1 MFRLDMYDVGYDFSS
16 LSMAFEYDI
25 TKTPEENRAD
35 FMKAFDVPRLSD
47 SQIRKIGSAGMNQ
60 FSLSAAKRSPED
72 RLRALRI
79 NKLAQGCLA
88 TEILG
93 IQAAV
98 ARLEKEMG
106 QTNALARDLAYLR
119 RDETDEALQFNKELL
134 AACRS
139 GDPKEIGRLQYR
151 IIKYAQEQLGITS
164 KEDIYK
170 LTRLNDDELMEKH
183 HLISLYG
190 RVLHDSDRILENN
203 EFTPEQEQEIRDFKA
218 VMQSTMLA
226 IHEKLNIMANPI
238 YADLDPAYFYGKS
251 SDFLSMGA
259 IASELKEDGRY
270 PDTRKDDPLS
280 NFAGKINDYCIS
292 TGVYAVEYLTALN
305 PELVGATLSK
315 NANGALSSGLPAV
328 ARTKT
333 GQDMVLINGMP
344 TKVQTADAYTKELQE
359 LAIKAD
365 RFLLTGSKEFDNML
379 REVKELN
386 AARERNA
393 DEAEMAKRTADLAV
407 AAKKYLEHKD
417 LDAPYDA
424 KAILNRGSKNQR
436 EQSRMEVA
444 SFLYHYASGQQS
456 VRQKEQENAI
466 QEKKDAEAA
475 ELQEELDELEQLNTS
490 KMSEEQFR
498 NHLES
503 LSELGTK
510 HLTAEAMTK
519 ADFKPKD
526 YYKVLSQE
534 LEAQVANKLL
544 DPIREL
550 EKSLERETVLNP
562 QKGIKT
568 NEDKVREDTQKLEEA
583 KKFLDSQKRVYTS
596 LVAGLRKF
604 VREKSDREL
613 IDNYCKVL
621 KPLSMEGLKLT
632 QATDQM
638 RNSGVE
644 EDLKGVMAK
653 NGELKQNTDQV
664 QHNPNQLQQSPDQ
677 LQMQQPPQP
686 QQAGPQA
693 GP

>member
-1 MFRLDMYDVGYDFSS
+1 MFKNGLYSAGYDFTK
-16 LSMAFEYDI
+16 LNDAFEYNI
-25 TKTPEENRAD
+25 KQSPEENREE
-35 FMKAFDVPRLSD
+35 FLKAFDVPRLSD

-60 FSLSAAKRSPED
+60 FSLSAAKRSPAD
-72 RLRALRI
+72 RERALRI
-79 NKLAQGCLA
+79 NKMAQESMA
-88 TEILG
+88 TEILD
-93 IQAAV
+93 IHAAS
-98 ARLEKEMG
+98 ARLEEAMG
-106 QTNALARDLAYLR
+106 PADAMMRDVTFLR
-119 RDETDEALQFNKELL
+119 RDDTDEALEFNKELL
-134 AACRS
+134 AACRNN
-139 GDPKEIGRLQYR
+139 DKKEIARLEFRAIQE
-151 IIKYAQEQLGITS
+151 AQEKLGINS
-164 KEDIYK
+164 PDDIY
-170 LTRLNDDELMEKH
+170 RLAELDGEELLEKH
-183 HLISLYG
+183 QLISYYG
-190 RVLHDSDRILENN
+190 RMLHDCDRALQEY
-203 EFTPEQEQEIRDFKA
+203 EFTPEQEQEIRKYKDL
-218 VMQSTMLA
+218 MQDLVTMTTQ
-226 IHEKLNIMANPI
+226 KVDIMANPA
-238 YADLDPAYFYGKS
+238 YVDLDPAYFYGKNADGES
-251 SDFLSMGA
+251 MELAVGELMEAGNYPNDREYIPVCDFVRHINAHCM
-259 IASELKEDGRY
+259 Y
-270 PDTRKDDPLS
+270 
-280 NFAGKINDYCIS
+280 AGLR
-292 TGVYAVEYLTALN
+292 AVEALTVKN
-305 PELVGATLSK
+305 PDLVGATLSK
-315 NANGALSSGLPAV
+315 NSSDALSNALPAV
-328 ARTKT
+328 ARTKA
-333 GQDMVLINGMP
+333 GLDMVITNGMP
-344 TKVQTADAYTKELQE
+344 PKLQTADAYTRELQE

-365 RFLLTGSKEFDNML
+365 RFLLTGSKQFDDML
-379 REVKELN
+379 KEVKELN
-386 AARERNA
+386 AARARSAGE
-393 DEAEMAKRTADLAV
+393 DEMAQKIADLAV
-407 AAKKYLEHKD
+407 AAEKYLIHKN

-444 SFLYHYASGQQS
+444 SFLYHYATAHQS
-456 VRQKEQENAI
+456 VRQKEKENAI

-475 ELQEELDELEQLNTS
+475 ELKEELDELEQLNTS

-526 YYKVLSQE
+526 YYKALSQE

-638 RNSGVE
+638 RNNGVE
-644 EDLKGVMAK
+644 EYLKGVMAK